1 MVGMASIYNYVYYNF
16 YTNIL
21 YKKMSQI
28 EHILYKAHN
37 KGIYHET
44 MSIAQ
49 DLKQDDPKME
59 VADRYELAYTIA
71 KRKHGKA

>member
-1 MVGMASIYNYVYYNF
+1 
-16 YTNIL
+16 
-21 YKKMSQI
+21 MSKI
-28 EHILYKAHN
+28 EDILYKAHG

-59 VADRYELAYTIA
+59 VADRYELAYSIA
-71 KRKHGKA
+71 KRKYGKK